1 MLLTQLNDPA
11 QLIGMLVALV
21 VGITFHEFMHAF
33 VADQLGD
40 HRPRA
45 MGRVSLNPTD
55 HIDPMGAI
63 FFLIAGFG
71 WGKPVM
77 VNPYA
82 LRPGRFGMAYVA
94 AGGPLANLVVA
105 SVAAV
110 VFRGV
115 ALAGVLDSPDDFVL
129 RMLFAIVEF
138 NIILGLFNLLPVPP
152 LDGYKLA
159 LPFLPANIA
168 YTVQRYA
175 QYGVIILLLLVL
187 LPRLGG
193 GGVNPLGWL
202 FGAAETIAVLL
213 TGL

>member
-1 MLLTQLNDPA
+1 MLFARLDAP
-11 QLIGMLVALV
+11 QLIGLLVALL
-21 VGITFHEFMHAF
+21 VGITFHEFMHAY

-45 MGRVSLNPTD
+45 MGRVSLNPTA

-71 WGKPVM
+71 WGKPVQ

-94 AGGPLANLVVA
+94 AAGPLANLVVA

-110 VFRGV
+110 VFRGF
-115 ALAGVLDSPDDFVL
+115 VLSGIADSPSDFAWQL
-129 RMLFAIVEF
+129 LFAIVQF
-138 NIILGLFNLLPVPP
+138 NVILGLFNLLPVPP
-152 LDGYKLA
+152 LDGYNLV
-159 LPFLPANIA
+159 LPFLPADIA
-168 YTVQRYA
+168 YQIQRYA
-175 QYGVIILLLLVL
+175 MYGVIVLLLLVL

-193 GGVNPLGWL
+193 GLDPLGWL
-202 FGAAETIAVLL
+202 FSAANTITAVL
-213 TGL
+213 TGV

>member
-1 MLLTQLNDPA
+1 MLFARLDPA
-11 QLIGMLVALV
+11 ALIGLLVALV

-94 AGGPLANLVVA
+94 AAGPLANLVVA
-105 SVAAV
+105 SDRRRRIPR
-110 VFRGV
+110 RGV
-115 ALAGVLDSPDDFVL
+115 VRRRRQLKRFRLAVAVRDRPLQRHPGALQPAAG
-129 RMLFAIVEF
+129 
-138 NIILGLFNLLPVPP
+138 
-152 LDGYKLA
+152 
-159 LPFLPANIA
+159 PA
-168 YTVQRYA
+168 
-175 QYGVIILLLLVL
+175 
-187 LPRLGG
+187 P
-193 GGVNPLGWL
+193 GWL
-202 FGAAETIAVLL
+202 QPGPAVPAPQRGL
-213 TGL
+213 TRCSATRSTG